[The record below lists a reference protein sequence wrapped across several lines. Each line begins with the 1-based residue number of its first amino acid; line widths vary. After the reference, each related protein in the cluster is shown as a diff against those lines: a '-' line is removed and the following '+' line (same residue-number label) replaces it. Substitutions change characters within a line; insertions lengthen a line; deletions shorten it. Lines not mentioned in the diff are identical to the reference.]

1 MDYIGQPSEVSKA
14 VGVSAHRLREM
25 ARTGKLRHA
34 ERIGG
39 RWYINATREW
49 PALKLERKVK

>member
-1 MDYIGQPSEVSKA
+1 MDYIGQLSEVSKA
-14 VGVSAHRLREM
+14 VGVSAYRLREM
-25 ARTGKLRHA
+25 ARSGQLRHV

-39 RWYINATREW
+39 RWYVNATREW